1 RVAPP
6 LCPSLAPRP
15 PVSPAR
21 GSGSVVFAHVS
32 PTSAPRLPP
41 EYAPSRRPG
50 LIAAAAPPAPAAARR
65 RRPDA
70 PSRRGRRATP
80 DRAAGGSRGPPG
92 NLRVPRSLRPA
103 CPATPSRGPPCRRIA
118 PYPPTSRLGAP
129 APQGVDLRRMQAP
142 TAVPRLELRAR
153 DDPGGERR
161 EGAPG
166 RGPRALDLAPQRH
179 LAGRSKALDT
189 IDLEQVLCDRVG
201 FSAAQGSGRSRRCP
215 RGHPS
220 NRR

>member
-1 RVAPP
+1 LAIETTQVGLHEGALGHTELP
-6 LCPSLAPRP
+6 LAALEGGVHR
-15 PVSPAR
+15 
-21 GSGSVVFAHVS
+21 HVTAS
-32 PTSAPRLPP
+32 RL
-41 EYAPSRRPG
+41 
-50 LIAAAAPPAPAAARR
+50 
-65 RRPDA
+65 
-70 PSRRGRRATP
+70 RATRQHR
-80 DRAAGGSRGPPG
+80 DHQA
-92 NLRVPRSLRPA
+92 
-103 CPATPSRGPPCRRIA
+103 
-118 PYPPTSRLGAP
+118 
-129 APQGVDLRRMQAP
+129 VDLRGMQEP

-166 RGPRALDLAPQRH
+166 RGPRALDLSPQRH
-179 LAGRSKALDT
+179 LAGRSEALDT